1 MSLESAIN
9 ELTAALKE
17 HTAAAKALLEAQTT
31 VFRTWT
37 ATSKETLAPEPEKPK
52 AGKKEKTP
60 EPKPEPAA
68 EEPQAEEPATEDP
81 TEPEASD
88 EDAPA
93 ITADQV
99 LDYIRGRFKAIR
111 DDEGDEAL
119 DAAKAKVTAVMK
131 EVNVSKVVEIS
142 KFDAAGIADF
152 DARVRKVLG

>member
-1 MSLESAIN
+1 MAGFSFP
-9 ELTAALKE
+9 
-17 HTAAAKALLEAQTT
+17 LLP
-31 VFRTWT
+31 V
-37 ATSKETLAPEPEKPK
+37 SP
-52 AGKKEKTP
+52 
-60 EPKPEPAA
+60 
-68 EEPQAEEPATEDP
+68 PATIPATDRP
-81 TEPEASD
+81 RRH
-88 EDAPA
+88 A